1 MQKSRLN
8 RIGIM
13 PSIMFPSGE
22 ISWSR
27 NFSQRTAHISQM
39 RQNLI
44 GKHCGFIDGTVIPL
58 NPALSACGKAIGS
71 AIFVN
76 VHFNGTTHHY
86 NAKRWWLKICLGNSW
101 DLEIVP
107 LGWDQ
112 RSNSFLFLRCL
123 FIPFVPHKNCLAA
136 RDLRKREGRQREAK
150 ELSLPL
156 VANEPLAAYRTGCQS
171 AGQSDSLR
179 VFEWGSMAEV
189 MTMPLPLPCIYLKHR
204 CLDQVN
210 DYGNTSWLGP
220 YIMRLQTSLP
230 LTQNKTCNSWQ
241 C

>member
-156 VANEPLAAYRTGCQS
+156 VANEPLPTAAAWDRLSVDLLVAARRSVNRTAC
-171 AGQSDSLR
+171 ACLR
-179 VFEWGSMAEV
+179 GAASFQRWWRCRFPFLQPMHLLIAFAVSTAESMTTA
-189 MTMPLPLPCIYLKHR
+189 T
-204 CLDQVN
+204 
-210 DYGNTSWLGP
+210 
-220 YIMRLQTSLP
+220 RLHAP
-230 LTQNKTCNSWQ
+230 
-241 C
+241 